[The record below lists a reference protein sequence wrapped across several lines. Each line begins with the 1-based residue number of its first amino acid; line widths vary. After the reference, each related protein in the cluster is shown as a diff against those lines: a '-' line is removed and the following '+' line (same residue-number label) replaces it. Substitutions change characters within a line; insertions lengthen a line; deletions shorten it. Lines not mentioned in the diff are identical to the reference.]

1 MPPSRLIKNIRMKLS
16 GDGTLIGKHLHVIN
30 FAFTLLDEGEKAYS
44 YEGNHCL
51 AIFKEKE
58 D

>member
-1 MPPSRLIKNIRMKLS
+1 MKLS
-16 GDGTLIGKHLHVIN
+16 GDGTSIAKCLHVLN
-30 FAFTLLDEGEKAYS
+30 FVFTLLDEGEKAYS